1 MLKINIQN
9 MLSVSQNINNSPSNF
24 SGLLIIFSVGSGDK
38 LDRGYRRPLSSRR
51 RIMGGLN
58 VTIVFS
64 LKFRPEAE

>member
-24 SGLLIIFSVGSGDK
+24 SGLLIIFSVGCGDK
-38 LDRGYRRPLSSRR
+38 LDRGYRRPPSSCR

-58 VTIVFS
+58 VTADS
-64 LKFRPEAE
+64 LLAEVSSYC